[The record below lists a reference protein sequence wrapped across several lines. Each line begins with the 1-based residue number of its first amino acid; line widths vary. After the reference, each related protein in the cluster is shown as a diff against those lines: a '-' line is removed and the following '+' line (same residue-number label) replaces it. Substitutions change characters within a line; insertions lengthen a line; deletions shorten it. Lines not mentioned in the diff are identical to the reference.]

1 MVGGSYNEPVNND
14 LNFVSYSSLRFSVTS
29 IIDDHVQFEM
39 TKIPSRWLRPSFIST
54 LWFHYV
60 HSSTSDVLFTFVLDE
75 DPYGTQQNSTKV
87 QPVVATITDVEIAL
101 KIISCSVFMATVTS
115 LRQKNTPGNSEK
127 RLLKSESQGM
137 EKKTVSESPR
147 TAWSSV
153 ISVITK

>member
-54 LWFHYV
+54 LWSHYV

-137 EKKTVSESPR
+137 EEKNVSESPR